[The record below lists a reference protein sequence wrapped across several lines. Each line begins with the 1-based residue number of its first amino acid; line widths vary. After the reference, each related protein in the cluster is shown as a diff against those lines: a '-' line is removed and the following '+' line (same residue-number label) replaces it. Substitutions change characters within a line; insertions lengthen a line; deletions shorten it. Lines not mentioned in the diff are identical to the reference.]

1 MLRDIYVH
9 LILSNLLIH
18 RANIWYSHN
27 GERLGTL
34 DGHEGSIMSIDV
46 DVQTYLVA
54 TGSGDGTARLWD
66 IKTGT
71 QLFTWNTLASTR
83 YVAFSPKGDRL
94 LLVTDENFGC
104 KSKLQIFNLNRET
117 PTKQSEEPVLVI
129 ENQDGPKAK
138 YMVAAWTSEGENLL
152 VGLNNGE
159 VKKFSLSGEK
169 KGEAVKSIKAHD
181 EAVSDLQTSLDR
193 SYFITSSRDK
203 LAKLFD
209 SESLENIH
217 SYEGQAPLNSACIT
231 TVKDFVIVG
240 GGQDASAVTTTADQ
254 EGDFK
259 SKIFHKIFE
268 DHLGDV
274 KGHFGPINTLA
285 ADPKGRSF
293 TSGGE
298 DGFIRLHHFDPSY
311 FEFYYD
317 IERRNK
323 EELAAAN

>member
-104 KSKLQIFNLNRET
+104 KVSFR
-117 PTKQSEEPVLVI
+117 
-129 ENQDGPKAK
+129 
-138 YMVAAWTSEGENLL
+138 
-152 VGLNNGE
+152 
-159 VKKFSLSGEK
+159 FS
-169 KGEAVKSIKAHD
+169 
-181 EAVSDLQTSLDR
+181 T
-193 SYFITSSRDK
+193 
-203 LAKLFD
+203 
-209 SESLENIH
+209 
-217 SYEGQAPLNSACIT
+217 
-231 TVKDFVIVG
+231 
-240 GGQDASAVTTTADQ
+240 
-254 EGDFK
+254 
-259 SKIFHKIFE
+259 
-268 DHLGDV
+268 
-274 KGHFGPINTLA
+274 
-285 ADPKGRSF
+285 
-293 TSGGE
+293 
-298 DGFIRLHHFDPSY
+298 
-311 FEFYYD
+311 
-317 IERRNK
+317 
-323 EELAAAN
+323 